1 MALSSTRS
9 DAATSSEKDP
19 ERTSVEED
27 VVESSE
33 PEGDPL
39 DPELASCVSVSGTL
53 YTAGEDDSASALLF
67 AGAAAAAAESA
78 SAAFASAASFASA
91 ARESSSSSQ
100 DPAFLRARR
109 SANSRTNASC
119 ARDPKSQL
127 RLSNARASSTSMPRE
142 TRQQL
147 TIDPVRPMPA
157 LQWTNMGRFETS
169 SAT

>member
-33 PEGDPL
+33 PEGGPL
-39 DPELASCVSVSGTL
+39 DPELAS
-53 YTAGEDDSASALLF
+53 ASPSPEPCTPPEKTTPPPLF
-67 AGAAAAAAESA
+67 FSRRGGGGGGISLGR
-78 SAAFASAASFASA
+78 FASAASFASA